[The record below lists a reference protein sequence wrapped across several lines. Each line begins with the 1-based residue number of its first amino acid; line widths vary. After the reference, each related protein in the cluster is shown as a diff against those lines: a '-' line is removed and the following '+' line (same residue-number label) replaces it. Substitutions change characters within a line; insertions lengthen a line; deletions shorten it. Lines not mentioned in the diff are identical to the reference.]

1 MLPIL
6 FQSPEFTLY
15 SYPLMMGLGWGVAYQ
30 VFFAL
35 VGEQIQRR
43 YALLLYWGIFLFA
56 WIGAKILFYLTLS
69 AELSNNLLSEVS
81 FWTGGGFVFY
91 GGLLGGLVFLL
102 IYRLFHLPM
111 NRDVLWAI
119 LPALTLGHAIGRIGC
134 FLAGCCFGS
143 ETQIW
148 WGIHL
153 HGVDRHP
160 TQLLESISLFM
171 LSWYLLK
178 SKKPRSLLISHY
190 LLFYGG
196 IRFAIEMLRGDTI
209 RGQWGFLTPSQW
221 ISMGLILAGCL
232 FCFSSK
238 KSIPYAIVNK

>member
-6 FQSPEFTLY
+6 YQSPDLTLY
-15 SYPLMMGLGWGVAYQ
+15 SYPLLMGLGWGVAYQ
-30 VFFAL
+30 VFFGL
-35 VGEQIQRR
+35 VAEHIQRR

-56 WIGAKILFYLTLS
+56 WIGAKFLFYLTLPK
-69 AELSNNLLSEVS
+69 ELSANLLNEVS

-91 GGLLGGLVFLL
+91 GGFLGGLVFLL
-102 IYRLFHLPM
+102 IYRLFQLPL
-111 NRDVLWAI
+111 NRDVLWAF

-143 ETQIW
+143 ETELW

-153 HGVDRHP
+153 HGEDRHP
-160 TQLLESISLFM
+160 TQLLESISLFL

-178 SKKPRSLLISHY
+178 SKKPRSLLVYHY

-196 IRFAIEMLRGDTI
+196 IRFIIEILRGDII
-209 RGQWGFLTPSQW
+209 RGQWGFFTPSQW
-221 ISMGLILAGCL
+221 ISLGLIISGL
-232 FCFSSK
+232 FFLIISK
-238 KSIPYAIVNK
+238 KSIPYPIVNK

>member
-6 FQSPEFTLY
+6 FQSPELTLY

-30 VFFAL
+30 VFFGL
-35 VGEQIQRR
+35 LGEHLQRK

-56 WIGAKILFYLTLS
+56 WLGAKILFYLTLPT
-69 AELSNNLLSEVS
+69 ELSNNLLREVS

-91 GGLLGGLVFLL
+91 GGLLGGVVFLI
-102 IYRLFHLPM
+102 IYRLCHFPL

-119 LPALTLGHAIGRIGC
+119 VPSITLGHAIGRIGC

-143 ETQIW
+143 PTQSW

-160 TQLLESISLFM
+160 TQLLEAISLFV

-178 SKKPRSLLISHY
+178 SKKPHSLLLTHY
-190 LLFYGG
+190 LLIYGG
-196 IRFAIEMLRGDTI
+196 IRFVIEMLRGDSI
-209 RGQWGFLTPSQW
+209 RGQWGIFTPSQW
-221 ISMGLILAGCL
+221 ISLALIVAGGFFYL
-232 FCFSSK
+232 KAK
-238 KSIPYAIVNK
+238 KSIPYPIVNK